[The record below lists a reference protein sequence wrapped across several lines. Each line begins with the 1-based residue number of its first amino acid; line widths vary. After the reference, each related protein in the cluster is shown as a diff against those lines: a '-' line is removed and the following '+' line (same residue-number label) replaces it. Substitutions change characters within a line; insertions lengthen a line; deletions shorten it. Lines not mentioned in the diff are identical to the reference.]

1 MHTKFWMLT
10 LLVVAFMASIYS
22 LTSQTP
28 QASAATPVATAAATT
43 SGMGGGMTMESS
55 YSTNDLAPLAKA
67 YYSGKDVFFIH
78 PEASDADVAGVLTK
92 MMGPQV
98 LTVPSLGKIPSDLLG
113 NVYVFANGPKGMGPL
128 GYQPDVF
135 DSVPGD
141 KSYTPLRTINLVTW
155 KDTATAK
162 ELTSA
167 ADITAAQAAGQVE
180 IKHPGVVVNM
190 PILVWPGGKR

>member
-1 MHTKFWMLT
+1 MRTKFWILT
-10 LLVVAFMASIYS
+10 LLVVTFISSIYS

-28 QASAATPVATAAATT
+28 PVSAATPAPTSAATM
-43 SGMGGGMTMESS
+43 SSMGGGMTMESG

-67 YYSGKDVFFIH
+67 YYSGKEVYFIH
-78 PEASDADVAGVLTK
+78 PEASDAGVAAVLTK

-98 LTVPSLGKIPSDLLG
+98 LTVPGLAKIPSDLLA
-113 NVYVFANGPKGMGPL
+113 NVYVFANGIKGMGPL
-128 GYQPDVF
+128 GFQPDVF

-141 KSYTPLRTINLVTW
+141 KNYTPLRTISLITW
-155 KDTATAK
+155 KVTATAK
-162 ELTSA
+162 ELTSVE
-167 ADITAAQAAGQVE
+167 DIMTAQSAGQVE